1 MNNID
6 KKYQGIIVI
15 NSSLYESN
23 EKFISAVPFYN
34 RNDFTLIAETKN
46 TSVLY
51 HELKGDSRE

>member
-15 NSSLYESN
+15 NSSLYESS
-23 EKFISAVPFYN
+23 EEFISAVSFYN
-34 RNDFTLIAETKN
+34 RNDFTLIAATKN

-51 HELKGDSRE
+51 HELQGDSHE